1 MWTTYKTN
9 PVPQAHKKSTAAV
22 AADVK
27 KPILEGDG
35 ACGACDEVKVHI
47 DLVWSAAVRSSTARK
62 PQPWR
67 TGERISH
74 VMFIVEYEQ
83 GIQLNTG

>member
-27 KPILEGDG
+27 KPILQRD
-35 ACGACDEVKVHI
+35 GACDEVKVHI
-47 DLVWSAAVRSSTARK
+47 VWSTAAVPVPHGNLSHGVQVS
-62 PQPWR
+62 
-67 TGERISH
+67 ESH

-83 GIQLNTG
+83 GIHS

>member
-27 KPILEGDG
+27 KPIL
-35 ACGACDEVKVHI
+35 AACDEVKVHI
-47 DLVWSAAVRSSTARK
+47 VWSSADVPVPHGNLSHGVQVSESSCLLLNMGRVYT
-62 PQPWR
+62 
-67 TGERISH
+67 
-74 VMFIVEYEQ
+74 VEY
-83 GIQLNTG
+83 GL